1 MVNSQIKSRL
11 QAGFSRKLNLQA
23 EKHEV
28 GGNQC
33 YKIKVQVIHV
43 EELSVGVSNGKQ
55 VTPIVSSEVHKKC
68 ILVHF

>member
-11 QAGFSRKLNLQA
+11 QAGFSELQV

-28 GGNQC
+28 GGNQY
-33 YKIKVQVIHV
+33 YKIKMRVIHV
-43 EELSVGVSNGKQ
+43 EELSVGDINGKQ
-55 VTPIVSSEVHKKC
+55 VTPLISSDVHKKC

>member
-11 QAGFSRKLNLQA
+11 QAGFSRKLNLQV

-28 GGNQC
+28 GGNRC
-33 YKIKVQVIHV
+33 HKIEMRVIHV

-55 VTPIVSSEVHKKC
+55 VTPFISSEVHKKC

>member
-11 QAGFSRKLNLQA
+11 QAGFSELQA

-28 GGNQC
+28 GGNQY
-33 YKIKVQVIHV
+33 YKIKMRVIHV

-55 VTPIVSSEVHKKC
+55 VTPFISSEVHKKC

>member
-11 QAGFSRKLNLQA
+11 QAGFSELQA

-28 GGNQC
+28 GGNQY
-33 YKIKVQVIHV
+33 YKIKMQVIHV
-43 EELSVGVSNGKQ
+43 EESSVGVSNGKQ
-55 VTPIVSSEVHKKC
+55 VTPFISSEVHKKW